1 MDRRMTAM
9 SRIQPAPDRTADAA
23 LNTDSPAPAAAYSL
37 ARAQRPPRGGKQI
50 YAILTTRD
58 EIILPR
64 LKPLPYLT
72 QARLIKRAQNGDV
85 DAWRTVW
92 IHNARLAYSVLN
104 RHKTRPDLMADALQH
119 SQLAIARAIR
129 GFDATRLLEFSTY
142 AFAAMS
148 RSVLRYR
155 TLHGC
160 AARVPAPVITGYMTF
175 RSRVARAR
183 SRAEWFDARE
193 WYLTRFPALYHRLLG
208 LHALAEPC
216 PLDDARTVPAD
227 AYPPDARLLG
237 IDLAGDLGDAL
248 ARLDPRQRYIIDHRY
263 GLNDRPLRTLERIGD
278 ELSLTKERVRQI
290 QTSAERAIRAHLT
303 ERGWDTGLVPLQS
316 LS

>member
-1 MDRRMTAM
+1 MTA
-9 SRIQPAPDRTADAA
+9 R
-23 LNTDSPAPAAAYSL
+23 
-37 ARAQRPPRGGKQI
+37 RGGKHN
-50 YAILTTRD
+50 YAIWATRD

-72 QARLIKRAQNGDV
+72 QARLIKRAQAGDV
-85 DAWRTVW
+85 AAWQTVW
-92 IHNARLAYSVLN
+92 IHNARLAYSALN
-104 RHKTRPDLMADALQH
+104 KHKTRPDLMADALQH

-142 AFAAMS
+142 AVAAIIHS
-148 RSVLRYR
+148 LNRFR
-155 TLHGC
+155 TLPGC
-160 AARVPAPVITGYMTF
+160 AARVPAPVITGYITF
-175 RSRVARAR
+175 RTSVVRAR

-193 WYLTRFPALYHRLLG
+193 WYLTRFPALYERLLG

-216 PLDDARTVPAD
+216 LREDARTVPAD
-227 AYPPDARLLG
+227 IDPPDARLLG

-248 ARLDPRQRYIIDHRY
+248 AGLDARQRYIIDHRY
-263 GLNDRPLRTLERIGD
+263 GLDDQPMLTLEQIGD

-290 QTSAERAIRAHLT
+290 QSSAEAAIRAFLT
-303 ERGWDTGLVPLQS
+303 ERGWDTGLVPLAS